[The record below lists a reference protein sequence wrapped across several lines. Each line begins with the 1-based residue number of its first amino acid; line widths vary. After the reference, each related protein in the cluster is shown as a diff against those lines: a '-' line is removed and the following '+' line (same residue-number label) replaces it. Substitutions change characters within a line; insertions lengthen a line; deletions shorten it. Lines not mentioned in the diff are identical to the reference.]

1 MMGQKTQD
9 QDWVNLKK
17 YQEQNSQ
24 LKPSPAGEKRVVFM
38 GDSITEFWSRV
49 NPSFFELKPYIN
61 RGISGQTT
69 PQILKRFKADVL
81 DLNPAVVVILGGVND
96 IAGNTGPTTIQSI
109 AATIFEMVALAQANK
124 IKVIL
129 CSVLPAY
136 DFSWR
141 PNQFPAEKI
150 IALNLL
156 IKKYALENG
165 IYYLDYFSEMKDE
178 KNGLKKEYGPDGV
191 HPNLAGYQVM
201 GPLVEEAI
209 QKVLEI

>member
-178 KNGLKKEYGPDGV
+178 KNGLKNDYGPDGV

>member
-1 MMGQKTQD
+1 MGQKTQA
-9 QDWVNLKK
+9 QDWANLKK
-17 YQEQNSQ
+17 YQEQNLK

-38 GDSITEFWSRV
+38 GDSITEFWSRI

-69 PQILKRFKADVL
+69 PQMLKRFKADVL

-96 IAGNTGPTTIQSI
+96 IARNTGPTTIQRI
-109 AATIFEMVALAQANK
+109 ASTIFEMEALAQANK

-165 IYYLDYFSEMKDE
+165 IYYLDYFIEMKDE

>member
-1 MMGQKTQD
+1 MGQKTQT
-9 QDWVNLKK
+9 QDWANLKK
-17 YQEQNSQ
+17 YQEQNLQ
-24 LKPSPAGEKRVVFM
+24 LKPSPAEEKRVVFM
-38 GDSITEFWSRV
+38 GDSITEFWSRI

-69 PQILKRFKADVL
+69 PQMLNRFTADVL

-96 IAGNTGPTTIQSI
+96 IAGNTGPTSIQSI
-109 AATIFEMVALAQANK
+109 ATTIFEMVALAQANK

-165 IYYLDYFSEMKDE
+165 IYYLDYFNEMKDE

-191 HPNLAGYQVM
+191 HPNLTGYQVI
-201 GPLVEEAI
+201 GPLVEKAI

>member
-1 MMGQKTQD
+1 MGQKTQT
-9 QDWVNLKK
+9 QDWANLKK
-17 YQEQNSQ
+17 YQEQNLQ
-24 LKPSPAGEKRVVFM
+24 LKPSPAEEKRVVFM
-38 GDSITEFWSRV
+38 GDSITEFWSRI

-69 PQILKRFKADVL
+69 PQMLNRFTADVL

-96 IAGNTGPTTIQSI
+96 IAGNTGPTSIQSI
-109 AATIFEMVALAQANK
+109 ATTIFEMVALAQANK

-178 KNGLKKEYGPDGV
+178 KNGLKIEYGPDGV
-191 HPNLAGYQVM
+191 HPNLTGYQVM
-201 GPLVEEAI
+201 GPLVEKAI

>member
-1 MMGQKTQD
+1 MGQKTQA

-38 GDSITEFWSRV
+38 GDSITEFWSRI

-69 PQILKRFKADVL
+69 PQMLNRFKADVL

-165 IYYLDYFSEMKDE
+165 IYYLDYFNKMKDE
-178 KNGLKKEYGPDGV
+178 KNGLKNDYGPDGV

>member
-1 MMGQKTQD
+1 MGQKTQD

>member
-24 LKPSPAGEKRVVFM
+24 LKPSPAGEKRVIFM

-96 IAGNTGPTTIQSI
+96 IAGNTGPTTIQRI
-109 AATIFEMVALAQANK
+109 ASTIFEMEALAQANK

>member
-1 MMGQKTQD
+1 MMGQKTQT
-9 QDWVNLKK
+9 QDWANLKK
-17 YQEQNSQ
+17 YQEQNLQ

-69 PQILKRFKADVL
+69 PQMLNRFTADVL

-109 AATIFEMVALAQANK
+109 ASTIFEMVALAQANK

-165 IYYLDYFSEMKDE
+165 IYYLDYFIEMKDE